1 MATTPRH
8 SSRRSEAWAGAL
20 IASSRDVVWV
30 RTVDGVLVYAS
41 PAVEATLGY
50 RPEEL
55 EGRNERD
62 LIHHTDINL
71 RDGSVERLLASD
83 QPQAPLELR
92 VRHRDGSFRWL
103 EMVDTNRL
111 ADPAVRGIVT
121 NARDVTSRK
130 TTEDELVQLTFRDP
144 LTGLPN
150 RALLMDRIAVALAH
164 NTRSSDILAVL
175 FCDLDGFKVI
185 NDGLG
190 HAAGDQVLV
199 SVAQRL
205 VSAVRHAD
213 TVARTGGDE
222 FVVVCDGLR
231 TIEDATEIAQQIRD
245 AVEEPILV
253 DGRKEAALSVSIGI
267 VTTEGFD
274 ARNVDPMT
282 MLRNADAAMYRAKKR
297 GRARWELYDEALIA
311 EAAQRVELEP
321 ELRRALEHGELAV
334 YYQPIIDLT
343 SGEIVGAEALL
354 RWNHPSRGQLM
365 PLQFVGLA
373 EETGIIVP
381 IGEWVLREACA
392 QARSWQEDHAWPG
405 WISVNV
411 TARQVAQSS
420 LGSTVSDVLT
430 QTGLDPHALWL
441 ELTETALLRTGN
453 SAAGELVAIEALG
466 AHIGMDDFGTGY
478 ASLSNL
484 QRLPIDFLK
493 IDSDFVTRLGR
504 DASSPENGIVAA
516 IIQLGKTLDLQIVA
530 EGIETALQLETLR
543 AYGCTKGQGS
553 LFARPVTAAEV
564 ATLLAAPP
572 RRPS

>member
-1 MATTPRH
+1 MASATPRV
-8 SSRRSEAWAGAL
+8 SQWSEAWARAL

-50 RPEEL
+50 PPEEL
-55 EGRNERD
+55 EGRSERD
-62 LIHHTDINL
+62 LIHQADASL

-83 QPQAPLELR
+83 EPQAPLELR
-92 VRHRDGSFRWL
+92 VRHRDGSFRWF
-103 EMVDTNRL
+103 EMIDTNRI

-164 NTRSSDILAVL
+164 TSRTSDILAVL
-175 FCDLDGFKVI
+175 FCDLDGFKII
-185 NDGLG
+185 NDVLG

-205 VSAVRHAD
+205 GSAVRQAD

-222 FVVVCDGLR
+222 FVVVCDGLQ
-231 TIEDATEIAQQIRD
+231 TIDQATEIAQQIRD

-253 DGRKEAALSVSIGI
+253 DGRREAALSVSIGI

-274 ARNVDPMT
+274 ATNVDPMT
-282 MLRNADAAMYRAKKR
+282 LLRHADAAMYHAKKR

-321 ELRRALEHGELAV
+321 ELRRALAYGELAV
-334 YYQPIIDLT
+334 HYQPIIDLT
-343 SGEIVGAEALL
+343 SGGIVGAEALL

-365 PLQFVGLA
+365 PAQFIGLA
-373 EETGIIVP
+373 EETGVIVAV
-381 IGEWVLREACA
+381 GEWILREACA
-392 QARSWQEDHAWPG
+392 QARRWQDDLAWPG
-405 WISVNV
+405 WISVNLS
-411 TARQVAQSS
+411 ARQVAQSG

-430 QTGLDPHALWL
+430 DTGLDPHTLWL

-453 SAAGELVAIEALG
+453 SAARELVAIAALG
-466 AHIGMDDFGTGY
+466 AHLGMDDFGTGY

-493 IDSDFVTRLGR
+493 IDLDFVARLGR
-504 DASSPENGIVAA
+504 NASSPENGIVAA
-516 IIQLGKTLDLQIVA
+516 IIQLGKTLHLEIVA
-530 EGIETALQLETLR
+530 EGIETDLQLEVLR
-543 AYGCTKGQGS
+543 AYGCTTGQGF
-553 LFARPVTAAEV
+553 LLARPVTAPELS
-564 ATLLAAPP
+564 TLLAGSP
-572 RRPS
+572 RGAS

>member
-30 RTVDGVLVYAS
+30 RTVDGVLIYAS

-62 LIHHTDINL
+62 LIHHADINL

-83 QPQAPLELR
+83 APQAPLELR

-164 NTRSSDILAVL
+164 TSRSSDILAVL

-205 VSAVRHAD
+205 VSAVRNAD

-231 TIEDATEIAQQIRD
+231 TIEDATEIAQQIRN

-334 YYQPIIDLT
+334 HYQPIIDLT
-343 SGEIVGAEALL
+343 SGEIIGAEALL

-365 PLQFVGLA
+365 PLQFLGLA
-373 EETGIIVP
+373 EETGIIVS

-392 QARSWQEDHAWPG
+392 QARRWQEDLAWPG

-504 DASSPENGIVAA
+504 DTSSPENGIVAA

-553 LFARPVTAAEV
+553 LLARPAAAPELS
-564 ATLLAAPP
+564 TLLTAPP
-572 RRPS
+572 HGVS